1 MAIRCIAIRMS
12 KGGHKHEHITHILW
26 IPALNQGAKAQV
38 NTRAEMVA
46 FVEKGGKAYVED
58 DDGDVAYLG
67 VRKSAAGN
75 KYVQTYA
82 DRIWNDNLLALPRF

>member
-1 MAIRCIAIRMS
+1 MAVRCIAIRLS
-12 KGGHKHEHITHILW
+12 KGGQRHEHITHILW
-26 IPALNQGAKAQV
+26 VPSNNQGAKGTA
-38 NTRAEMVA
+38 NTRAEIVA
-46 FVEKGGKAYVED
+46 FVEKGGKGYVED

-67 VRKSAAGN
+67 VRKTANGT

>member
-1 MAIRCIAIRMS
+1 MTLRCIAIRMS
-12 KGGHKHEHITHILW
+12 QGGRYHEHITNILW
-26 IPALNQGAKAQV
+26 IPSDDQGAQAKS
-38 NTRAEMVA
+38 NTRAEIVA

-67 VRKSAAGN
+67 VRVSSAGN

-82 DRIWNDNLLALPRF
+82 DGIWTDNLLALPRF